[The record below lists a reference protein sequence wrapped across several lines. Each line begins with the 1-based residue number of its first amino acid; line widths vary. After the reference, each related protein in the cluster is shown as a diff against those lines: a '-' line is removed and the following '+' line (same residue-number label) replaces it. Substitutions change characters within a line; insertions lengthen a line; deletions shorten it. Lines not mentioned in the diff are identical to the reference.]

1 MFDPVPLEAVDYLLI
16 GHVTVDLT
24 PSGPRL
30 GGTASYAALAARA
43 LGLRVGIVTSCAP
56 DAPLGELAG
65 LPIVSIPSEH
75 STTFENIPTPQG
87 RKQILHH
94 RAAPLAYELV
104 PAAWRATPIVHLAP
118 LVYEIFPGLAAQVR
132 APLVGITPQGW
143 LRAWDAQGQIH
154 PCTWEDAETV
164 LPHIGAMV
172 ISREDVGGD
181 EEQIEFFAHH
191 VRVLAVTEG
200 AAGSVL
206 HWHGDRRHF
215 PAPKMDEVDSTGAGD
230 IYAAAFFFRMY
241 TTRDPW
247 EAARFA
253 TQFAAY
259 SVTRPGLEGIPT
271 QSETQACMMEVLS

>member
-1 MFDPVPLEAVDYLLI
+1 MLEFIPLEAVDYLLV

-30 GGTASYAALAARA
+30 GGTASYSALAARA
-43 LGLRVGIVTSCAP
+43 LGLRVGIVTSAAP
-56 DAPLGELAG
+56 DVPLADLAG
-65 LPIVSIPSEH
+65 FPIVSVPSAH
-75 STTFENIPTPQG
+75 STTFENIQTPQG

-94 RAAPLAYELV
+94 RAEPLTSEHV
-104 PAAWRATPIVHLAP
+104 PAAWRSAPIIHLAP
-118 LVYEIFPGLAAQVR
+118 LAQEISSEAAIAFS
-132 APLVGITPQGW
+132 APLVGLTPQGW
-143 LRAWDAQGQIH
+143 LRTWDAAGNVH
-154 PCTWEDAETV
+154 PCVWKQAETV
-164 LPHIGAMV
+164 LPHVGAMV

-206 HWHGDRRHF
+206 YWHGDRRHF

-230 IYAAAFFFRMY
+230 IYAAAFFTRMY

-259 SVTRPGLEGIPT
+259 SVTRPGLAGIPT
-271 QSETQACMMEVLS
+271 QSEIQACLMEVLS